1 MEPENSQPFGRDTP
15 EQDPAPAP
23 TEDEPR
29 KRVAAYDLMSVEG
42 DLEGVDKKKEEM
54 HKILDQIREKASS
67 VLDSSLRSEEIDK
80 PFDLLKQRAMELDLK
95 EESVR
100 KQILDLERMRKEAE
114 LMEAS
119 LKELES
125 RENEL
130 RLLNDTIREKS
141 AELEKKEEIFE
152 LRKQEEAIEV
162 DVKRK
167 FLELKEKELEEREKE
182 IELKQRE
189 VEELSM
195 QAGTRKRRRLESGP
209 PLLATNDRDAEALGQ
224 HKHNDED
231 MEKDSA
237 STFSPVQISEG
248 HEKDIEEVVVSIDD
262 SDEEHEP
269 LLCVHSEFAD
279 FSKTM
284 RSFKAGQ
291 VWALYDGIDS
301 MPRLYGRIKKINKR
315 GTSLQLT
322 WFEHKDEDSVPAAC
336 GRFKVG
342 ITETISQLTFSH
354 VMNPIIHSRHFIA
367 VIPRKGETWALF
379 RDWSKSW
386 NNNPEQHRPPYKFDF
401 VEVLVNFDDCLGVG
415 VAYLGKVEG
424 FVSVYEQAG
433 QHGVVSLMIAPEEM
447 QRFSHRVPSLKLN
460 GKEREGVPAGSF
472 ELDPAAIKSVPL
484 TSDCSSSEEEE
495 ETESQ
500 SEDEDCGKTGEVEDQ
515 DGLRKDFPIVLD

>member
-1 MEPENSQPFGRDTP
+1 MEPENPQPSGRDTP
-15 EQDPAPAP
+15 EKDPAPAQ
-23 TEDEPR
+23 TEDESR
-29 KRVAAYDLMSVEG
+29 ERVSAYDLMVVEG
-42 DLEGVDKKKEEM
+42 DLKGVDKKKEEM
-54 HKILDQIREKASS
+54 HKILDQIHEKASS

-80 PFDLLKQRAMELDLK
+80 PFDLLKQRAMEVDLK

-100 KQILDLERMRKEAE
+100 KQILDLDRRRKEAE

-119 LKELES
+119 LKELEA

-152 LRKQEEAIEV
+152 LRKLEEAIEV

-167 FLELKEKELEEREKE
+167 FLEL
-182 IELKQRE
+182 
-189 VEELSM
+189 EELSM

-209 PLLATNDRDAEALGQ
+209 SLLTTNGRAAEALGQ

-237 STFSPVQISEG
+237 TTSSPVQISEA
-248 HEKDIEEVVVSIDD
+248 HEKDIEEVFVSIED

-269 LLCVHSEFAD
+269 LLCVDSEFAD

-284 RSFKAGQ
+284 TSFKAGQ

-342 ITETISQLTFSH
+342 STETISQLTFSH

-460 GKEREGVPAGSF
+460 GKERDGVPASSF
-472 ELDPAAIKSVPL
+472 ELDPAAIISVPL
-484 TSDCSSSEEEE
+484 TPDSSISEEAE
-495 ETESQ
+495 ETERQ
-500 SEDEDCGKTGEVEDQ
+500 SEDCGKTGEVEDQ